1 MIDSCNCRQKCL
13 NKIPEANRKEIYS
26 SYWKMDLQ
34 RRRDFL
40 TYSIETKE
48 IKRRV
53 LGSKEM
59 RQKTL
64 EYKFKDIIVSKKNF
78 LSTLGYKHDSVIRC
92 LLSSNEKNTRKDW
105 SFPRYERTIRTN
117 KLPESYKEKV
127 VKFIESFRPCPSHYR
142 ILHAPNRRYL
152 PPGLTASAIF
162 TQLNQML
169 ASENG
174 KSCSWSYFHNIYKSM
189 NISSST
195 PENDKCSLCTEH
207 ERMFCIS

>member
-1 MIDSCNCRQKCL
+1 
-13 NKIPEANRKEIYS
+13 
-26 SYWKMDLQ
+26 
-34 RRRDFL
+34 
-40 TYSIETKE
+40 
-48 IKRRV
+48 
-53 LGSKEM
+53 M

-207 ERMFCIS
+207 ERMFCISWYRQFYTFSRIFIVIKTFYYNCSSIHLTSLCSFLVAIFSLSSYYFFNLLRKF